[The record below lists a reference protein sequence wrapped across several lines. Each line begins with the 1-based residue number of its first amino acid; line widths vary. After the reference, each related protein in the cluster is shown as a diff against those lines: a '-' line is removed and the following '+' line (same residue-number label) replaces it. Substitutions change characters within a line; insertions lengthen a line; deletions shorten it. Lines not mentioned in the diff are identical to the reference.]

1 VNEGRDQGAPAAAG
15 GSTRVD
21 PQHRA
26 TNRVVPLRRPGM
38 WITSTVVALAVIWVA
53 VSVYRNPNIVHPV
66 IAQYQFA
73 PAILEGLRTTI
84 VLAVLAALIGL
95 ALGIVLAIMR
105 LSSSPV
111 LRWGSGLYTWLVRG
125 TPLLVQI
132 LIWGNLA
139 LLFQHIGPFDTNTIM
154 TPFVASVVA
163 LGLNEAAYMAEV
175 VRAGIVSVDR
185 GQYEASIA
193 LGMPRSLAMRRI
205 ILPQAMRV
213 IIPPT
218 GNQFISLLKATSLV
232 SVIAGGDLLTAAQNI
247 SSANLHTIELM
258 LVATFWYLV
267 LTTITSIGQYFIE
280 RRLARSGTGLHG
292 GH

>member
-1 VNEGRDQGAPAAAG
+1 
-15 GSTRVD
+15 
-21 PQHRA
+21 
-26 TNRVVPLRRPGM
+26 
-38 WITSTVVALAVIWVA
+38 
-53 VSVYRNPNIVHPV
+53 NPNILHPV

-73 PAILEGLRTTI
+73 PAIMAGLRTTI
-84 VLAVLAALIGL
+84 VLAVLAAVIGL
-95 ALGIVLAIMR
+95 ALGILLAIMR
-105 LSSSPV
+105 LSNSPV
-111 LRWGSGLYTWLVRG
+111 LRLSSGFYTWLMRG

-139 LLFQHIGPFDTNTIM
+139 LLFRHIGPFDTNAIM

-175 VRAGIVSVDR
+175 VRAGILAVDR
-185 GQYEASIA
+185 GQYEASLA
-193 LGMPRSLAMRRI
+193 LGMPRLLSMRRI
-205 ILPQAMRV
+205 ILPQALRV
-213 IIPPT
+213 IIPPA

-267 LTTITSIGQYFIE
+267 LTTITSIGQYFVE
-280 RRLARSGTGLHG
+280 RRLGRAGTGLHG
-292 GH
+292 AR

>member
-1 VNEGRDQGAPAAAG
+1 MTGRGDRGASEAG
-15 GSTRVD
+15 G
-21 PQHRA
+21 PAGAGPHQHA
-26 TNRVVPLRRPGM
+26 GQRVVPLRRPGL
-38 WITSTVVALAVIWVA
+38 WITSAVVAAFVAWVA
-53 VSVYRNPNIVHPV
+53 ASIWRNPNIVHPV

-73 PAILEGLRTTI
+73 SAILQGLRTTV

-95 ALGIVLAIMR
+95 TLGIVLAIMR

-139 LLFQHIGPFDTNTIM
+139 LLFSRIGPFDTNALM

-193 LGMPRSLAMRRI
+193 LGMSRALAMRRI
-205 ILPQAMRV
+205 ILPQALRV

-267 LTTITSIGQYFIE
+267 LTTITSVGQYFIE

-292 GH
+292 GR